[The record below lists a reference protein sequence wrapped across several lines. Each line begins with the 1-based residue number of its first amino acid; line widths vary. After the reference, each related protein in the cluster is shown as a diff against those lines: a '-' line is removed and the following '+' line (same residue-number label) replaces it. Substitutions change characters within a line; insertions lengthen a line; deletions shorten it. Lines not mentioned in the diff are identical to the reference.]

1 MKCFI
6 LLLSIFNCTF
16 AASTLPSPEDQQNA
30 FNNAV
35 SVGNSYNSSGQNSP
49 NFNYGSTQDGQN
61 GITSQFDKNTG
72 GHHYSK
78 QIMDISQ
85 QGTQGSEQ
93 DYNNASGDANYLY
106 NKGLSQI
113 AHCKTESDPACVA
126 VTKYNDDETQKALS
140 AYDMGTNAYAYSQ
153 TVRPDPNNSACSII
167 RTFKPLNPVNK
178 VCIVGNHEQTDCE
191 ATISPYQTWE
201 KLIPPDPVD
210 GTVFNPVGSPGVCG
224 VGIAS
229 GMYTP
234 QSDRAWIILTSNA
247 VTYDANGISIV
258 MGATSGVTPCRIT
271 GGNLVTNATS
281 SRILLGQ
288 FYIDWLGSQRGNIS
302 FYQEAGSNCSGS
314 NCNFNIT
321 MNAPGANYSW
331 NIDFKTPQT
340 KHLVTHYDYNDGCRN
355 YR

>member
-1 MKCFI
+1 MKKVI
-6 LLLSIFNCTF
+6 LLLSILNINIIF
-16 AASTLPSPEDQQNA
+16 AITLPSPQDQQNA

-35 SVGNSYNSSGQNSP
+35 ATGNSYNSNSNLAP
-49 NFNYGSTQDGQN
+49 NFNYGSTDAGQQ
-61 GITSQFDKNTG
+61 GVTSQFDKNTTG
-72 GHHYSK
+72 HYSAS
-78 QIMDISQ
+78 IMANSKA
-85 QGTQGSEQ
+85 GTQGSEQ
-93 DYNNASGDANYLY
+93 EYNNASGDVNYLY

-113 AHCKTESDPACVA
+113 AHCKTESDPACLA
-126 VTKYNDDETQKALS
+126 VTKYNDDDTQKALS

-153 TVRPDPNNSACSII
+153 TVKPDPNNSACSII

-178 VCIVGNHEQTDCE
+178 SCIVGNHEQTDCQ

-229 GMYTP
+229 GMYIP

-247 VTYDANGISIV
+247 TTYDANGISIV

-271 GGNLVTNATS
+271 GGSLVTTATY

-302 FYQEAGSNCSGS
+302 FYQEAGLNCSGS
-314 NCNFNIT
+314 NCNFSIT

-331 NIDFKTPQT
+331 NITFKTPQT
-340 KHLVTHYDYNDGCRN
+340 KHLVTHYDYNDGCKN